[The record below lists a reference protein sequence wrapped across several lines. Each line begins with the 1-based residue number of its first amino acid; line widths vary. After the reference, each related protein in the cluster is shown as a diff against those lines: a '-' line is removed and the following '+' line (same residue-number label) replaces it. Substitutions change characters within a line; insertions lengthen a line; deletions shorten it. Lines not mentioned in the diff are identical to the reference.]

1 MRILITGA
9 NGYIG
14 TKITQSL
21 LREGEKIIGVDLRF
35 ENFSP
40 IVNNPNFQFFKG
52 DITNKEALL
61 DEGREADILVHCAAL
76 VHKKSTDLSRENY
89 YRVNYEGTKNILNFL
104 DKDRLKQI
112 VFLSTVSV
120 YGDISKNIVPDEKTP
135 TNPEDFY
142 GESKLAAE
150 NAIREFS
157 QKYHIPY
164 TIFRLVPVYGDFFL
178 LNISK
183 RIYLPKRFAFYKVGS
198 GEQRL
203 SLVSV
208 NNVVDVVAECINN
221 PLFFYETFIVKDV
234 EDYSINNIILAFKDI
249 FHEQNKPVVR
259 IPLCMPKIGFGLLG
273 IVMSKKARYYKY
285 QFKKI
290 SENAI
295 YSGKKLHSIIQL
307 KWNLINTLNFH
318 A

>member
-1 MRILITGA
+1 VRILITGA

-21 LREGEKIIGVDLRF
+21 LREGKKIIGVDLNS
-35 ENFSP
+35 EN
-40 IVNNPNFQFFKG
+40 VTYLAKNPEYNFFKA
-52 DITNKEALL
+52 DITIAETLP
-61 DEGREADILVHCAAL
+61 EEIREVDILVHCAAL

-89 YRVNYEGTKNILNFL
+89 FRVNYEGTKYILNFL
-104 DKDRLKQI
+104 DKVRLKQI

-120 YGDISKNIVPDEKTP
+120 YGNISKNIVPDEKTP
-135 TNPEDFY
+135 ANPEDFY

-150 NAIREFS
+150 NAIKEFS
-157 QKYHIPY
+157 EKFKIPY
-164 TIFRLVPVYGDFFL
+164 TIFRLTPVYGDIFL
-178 LNISK
+178 LNVSK
-183 RIYLPKRFAFYKVGS
+183 RIYLPKGFAFYKVSS

-208 NNVVDVVAECINN
+208 NNVVDVVAACINN
-221 PLFFYETFIVKDV
+221 PLFFNETFIVKDV
-234 EDYSINNIILAFKDI
+234 KDYSINDIILVFKDI
-249 FHEQNKPVVR
+249 FHEQNKPVVK
-259 IPLCMPKIGFGLLG
+259 IPLCIPKIAFGLLG
-273 IVMSKKARYYKY
+273 IVMSKKTHYYQY

-307 KWNLINTLNFH
+307 KWNLRNTLNYH